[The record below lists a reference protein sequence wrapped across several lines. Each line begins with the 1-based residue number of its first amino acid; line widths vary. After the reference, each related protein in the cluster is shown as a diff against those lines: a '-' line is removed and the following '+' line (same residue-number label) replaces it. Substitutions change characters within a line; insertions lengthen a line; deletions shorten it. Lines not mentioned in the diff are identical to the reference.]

1 MVTEVKFLKKN
12 KFKNAVLFT
21 GLPGIGLVGKI
32 CVDYLLK
39 QIKTE
44 KVAEITADSFPPS
57 VHTLNGVI
65 ELIKDEIYYY
75 SFKGRDYLFLVGP
88 VQPSLDIR
96 ASSMVEHYEFA
107 KAIVNSLKDK
117 GVKEIYTLAGINIGE
132 KRMITEPKIVVAGTN
147 KKLADGWKK
156 YGAISGKSEGL
167 ISGAAGLIL
176 GIAKEKG
183 IEGACL
189 MGETN
194 ARLIYGDHGAAKKL
208 LELLIK
214 RCGFEVDMSRIE
226 KESKDIERAFTQL
239 SKQLEEQE
247 QEKPAAE
254 GLSYVR

>member
-1 MVTEVKFLKKN
+1 MVTEVKFLKKG

-44 KVAEITADSFPPS
+44 KIAEITSDSFPPS
-57 VHTLNGVI
+57 VHTINGQI
-65 ELIKDEIYYY
+65 ELIKDEIYRY
-75 SFKGRDYLFLVGP
+75 SFNGRDFLFLVGP

-96 ASSMVEHYEFA
+96 ASSMEEHYEFA
-107 KAIVNSLKDK
+107 KAIINSLKDS
-117 GVKEIYTLAGINIGE
+117 GVKEVYTLAGINIGE
-132 KRMITEPKIVVAGTN
+132 KRMLSEPRIVVAGTD
-147 KKLADGWKK
+147 KKIIEEWKK
-156 YGAISGKSEGL
+156 HGAINDRPEGL

-183 IEGACL
+183 LQGACL

-208 LELLIK
+208 LELLVGK
-214 RCGFEVDMSRIE
+214 YGFKVDMSKIE
-226 KESKDIERAFTQL
+226 KESKDIEKAFTQL

-247 QEKPAAE
+247 GDKPSAG